1 MIRFADLG
9 MQRSL
14 LTCCC
19 YQKIFRWWG
28 EISEIKLGENE
39 IQKTGQERK
48 ADSTAKISC
57 WIGHARLIITSMW
70 YNVDEYAKS
79 MFPTLVV
86 SQPLCLLHGPVHHT
100 DQ

>member
-1 MIRFADLG
+1 MIRVADLRVK
-9 MQRSL
+9 RSL

-39 IQKTGQERK
+39 IQKTGWERK

-57 WIGHARLIITSMW
+57 WIGFATLSITALW
-70 YNVDEYAKS
+70 YNGYI
-79 MFPTLVV
+79 
-86 SQPLCLLHGPVHHT
+86 
-100 DQ
+100 